1 MKKIAILLVF
11 CFAALRSFSQ
21 LTVSLATG
29 TPPTVPTGWLL
40 ANSATAAAGGYVQLT
55 PPTGSLTGQVYY
67 NTLTN
72 LTTCGQFTVDFDFQI
87 IPSASAFAVADGIT
101 FFFVN
106 PLTSFVAG
114 TGLGLPNPLTGFVF
128 TIDPYDNDGDGLNPE
143 IQMFGYSTSST
154 YAENDATHRLAPIIA
169 NQTWIQDGFW
179 HHVKI
184 TYNAGNISV
193 YLNGSGAPSST
204 GYFAI
209 TTAGYFGFT
218 ASTGGAYSTQNI
230 KNVYINSNTISP
242 IVGPSVVCTGPT
254 TTYTDATVG
263 GTWSSSNGSV
273 ASIDATTGVL
283 TGVSAGTTNITYAYS
298 STCQTS
304 ITVTVNTTDITM
316 TGVSSAIC
324 PGTPV
329 TFTDATSGGT
339 WSSSN
344 TGIATVGTSSGA
356 VTGVSNGAASIS
368 YTLPSGCSTSL
379 VTTVTIG
386 PPPISITP
394 TAPSICDN
402 ASLLLTAV
410 SSPASY
416 NMVPMESWEN
426 GAPTTAGTPV
436 DGWNYIG
443 TTNYWTQSNGSTLT
457 TPTIAGAAAGYYIA
471 RFKSRTLATGS
482 TATLYSPSF
491 SMVGATTAQ
500 LKFSVYRDVSAYN
513 TATYDLEGINVY
525 VNTSASLTGAT
536 SLGYVPRR
544 GGLGITGPLTGTGV
558 TATSGWQQ
566 YTVTIPATFIGTTNY
581 ILFNAVGKAGD
592 DIYLDSILIQGTPA
606 ITWSPAANLY
616 TDAAATIPYVS
627 GTPTSSVYFHPA
639 SSVSSPTTVAYTAS
653 SSNGLCS
660 STTTSTVTINPTPAA
675 ITGSPMVCT
684 GFTTTLSDATAGGS
698 WSSGSSNATID
709 ATTGVVTGMTV
720 GTALISYSFGG
731 CAATTVVTVNANP
744 AGITGAATVCVGSTT
759 SLADATSGG
768 AWTSSN
774 TTKATVNFITGV
786 VTGVAAGTSVISY
799 TIGAG
804 CYSTTVVTVNANPL
818 PIVYSTTS
826 LCVGQT
832 TTMTDPTTGG
842 LWLASPVIVGSVGA
856 ATGVVKGISA
866 GTVTISYRV
875 LGCAATVV
883 VTVVGAPAITSISP
897 ICQGTTATLS
907 GTPTGGTWTSIA
919 GTGSALVTSAGVIT
933 GGSAGTATISYGIG
947 TGCTATQVVTVLPLP
962 SLPTGVLTVCPGTTT
977 TLSDATSGGTWS
989 SSGVNA
995 SATTLTTTTGLV
1007 TGISAGTEIITYN
1020 ASGCSATAIVTV
1032 NPNPSSILGAYSM
1045 CAGATTTFSDAT
1057 VGGTWSS
1064 ATSLITIGSSSG
1076 VATAGAVSGTNTI
1089 SYTVTSTGCYAT
1101 ANITINPLPSV
1112 ISGTLSV
1119 CPGLTTTLS
1128 DLTPGGIWS
1137 TSSSNFTVDISGV
1150 VTGGTP
1156 AGTGL
1161 VSYTDGVTGC
1171 VRTAVV
1177 TVSAPPAAIGGVASV
1192 CVGFTTTLT
1201 DATTGGTWSTST
1213 SGVASIASSGI
1224 VTGVGVGTSTIT
1236 YTVSS
1241 TGCFITKVV
1250 TVNAGP
1256 GTITG
1261 SSSVCVGQTITLTSS
1276 SGGGSWSSSNLA
1288 VGTIDPTTGILGG
1301 VTSGTITV
1309 TNSLGSGGC
1318 SSTTIVTVTPSP
1330 AAIGGTTSI
1339 CVGACTTLTDAS
1351 TGGTWSISPA
1361 GVATIISGTGLM
1373 CGSAAGTATVTYA
1386 TGCPTTTVI
1395 TVNALPGAITGT
1407 LSVCSG
1413 SATTVA
1419 DATTGGTWSS
1429 SNSAVASIGSLT
1441 GIITGGSVSVAT
1453 TATITYSMPTG
1464 CVKTAIVTVNPLPT
1478 SITSTP
1484 AGMQVCIGSTIA
1496 LTGAPTGG
1504 TWLSSDIT
1512 IATVGSTTGVVTG
1525 IAAPTTP
1532 GTVTITYT
1540 LPTGCT
1546 LASTVTVNP
1555 LPSVV
1560 SGTLTVCPGT
1570 TTTLSDPTSGGVW
1583 SSSLPT
1589 TASVGTST
1597 GIVMGIAPG
1606 TATIAYT
1613 LTTGCRRTAIV
1624 TVNTVP
1630 GAITPAS
1637 PTVCEGQTITLS
1649 DGTTGGNWSEADGT
1663 GTATVGASTGIV
1675 TGSTAG
1681 TVTISYTLSATG
1693 CFVTKIVTVLPNP
1706 AAIGGNLST
1715 CAGSTGT
1722 LTDGTPSGSW
1732 ISSSPGVVS
1741 INPSTGVYT
1750 AGTSAGTATVT
1761 YIMGSGCYTTTIVT
1775 VTTAPT
1781 NISGSLVVCEGSTTT
1796 LVSTPTGGTWSS
1808 SNSSVFTV
1816 DATGVVTGGTAGT
1829 ATVTYSLGSGCIK
1842 TATVT
1847 VNTSPAVIT
1856 GTPVLCVGMTTT
1868 LSETTTGGSWSS
1880 SNTSV
1885 ATVSSGVVTGVGG
1898 GTAIISYS
1906 MPTGCSRWV
1915 IVTVNTLP
1923 AAAAN
1928 VSVCQGQTTTLT
1940 TATPGGAWSS
1950 SDPTVATI
1958 TTPGGVV
1965 TGVTAGTVIITYS
1978 LGTGCIST
1986 SVVTVLPLPAAIT
1999 GALNLCPGTVTT
2011 LADVTTGGSWSSSN
2025 AAVAAI
2031 GSSTGIVTGGSVS
2044 VATTAT
2050 ITYTLASTGCYQ
2062 IATVTVNP
2070 LPAAITGSTGF
2081 CNLTTTTLSDATA
2094 GGTWSSGTPATADF
2108 PSATSGALT
2117 AANVGTVTVTYTLP
2131 TGCIA
2136 TRDETIILAPYPI
2149 TGTFALCEGVCTTMS
2164 NIITGG
2170 TWTSTDPTV
2179 APISTPGGVAC
2190 GISSGTTAISYE
2202 LSNGCYSSVIETV
2215 NATPGAITGTPE
2227 VCVGLTTTLANALSG
2242 GSWSSTDASIAFA
2255 DPITGVVTGE
2265 NPGTAIIS
2273 YTMAGGCYASVIVT
2287 VDPLPSPVT
2296 GTLEVCVGLTSTLS
2310 NSTAGGTW
2318 SSDPSLWYIAS
2329 VTPGSGV
2336 VSGINPGTT
2345 TITYT
2350 LPTGCIALAEV
2361 TVNPLP
2367 SAITGT
2373 FAICTGSGTVL
2384 DNIAAGGTWSSSDVT
2399 VATIDGT
2406 GTVSGIDS
2414 GVVTITYTLPTG
2426 CIAMQELTV
2435 NPVPTIGGSLS
2446 VCAGFMSN
2454 LTATLPGG
2462 IWSMTGSLSVAN
2474 IYPLTG
2480 VIVGITPG
2488 TVTVSYTLGTGCYT
2502 TAEVTI
2508 NPLPAPISGTASVCV
2523 SSSTTLSDSN
2533 PGGTWIS
2540 SDPTIAT
2547 IDPSGVV
2554 SGIAAGNTAITYTIG
2569 TGCINVRTVTVNPLP
2584 AALTGDSLVCEHF
2597 STTLHTTSTGGAWSS
2612 SNTAVGTVGLYTGVV
2627 TGMVAGTANISYT
2640 IVATGCARSRTV
2652 TVNPTPTPIATTP
2665 YICVGSTK
2673 TLTDAYAG
2681 GTWISTVPL
2690 VATIGSSSG
2699 IATGLSLG
2707 TTTISYTMPI
2717 TGCYTTQNVTVSPLP
2732 NVYNVTGGGSYC
2744 SGGAGMPV
2752 NLSGSQPGVS
2762 YAVYYGSS
2770 ATGYATGTGAPITFG
2785 LMTVAGIYTVQATDA
2800 LSGCKRNMSGSDTIV
2815 VTLPAT
2821 PIVSVTTAT
2830 GDTVCPGGPRM
2841 FTAVPGAGTGGSLPT
2856 YTWKVNGVPV
2866 SSGLS
2871 TYSFIPASG
2880 DVVQVTMTSN
2890 AACVSPATAVGVM
2903 TVTVLPSG
2911 MPAVSMSI
2919 DPGDTVCM
2927 FSMTNYT
2934 ATGTFGGPGAIYKW
2948 LVNGSVVDSGATF
2961 SYVPTNGD
2969 AVQVQLTSNYLCR
2982 LANTAMSSTVMMAVD
2997 SIRTPHVTI
3006 VPSPGLMIHTGEAL
3020 TLNTTVTNAGAHPL
3034 YQWKVNGIPVP
3045 GATSASYT
3053 STFNQYDSVTCL
3065 VTSTGVCA
3073 DITTFDWVFITV
3085 YPLGVNVNQMGLG
3098 NDLMLVPNPNRGAF
3112 TIRGTLG
3119 SASNEDLSVE
3129 VTDMLG
3135 QVVYTGKFT
3144 ARNGKVDERIELS
3157 KTLANGMYM
3166 LNLISLTD
3174 RKVFH
3179 FVMEQ

>member
-1 MKKIAILLVF
+1 MKQIYSFAVLLFVLLVSGKNTFAQMVGDNIFLQGKYVEAAIAPNGSMGSTVLVPAGYHTRSPSFSFWDPGLGVATASSTARLMMTYDAGHDGWTVGTPQPFFGDYSMPGTPYEAWSVEINGSRGDAFFQTFWTSFSTTGYTSSFGLPMTGTVTGYTNTGGTMTGTWQGSAGTAGALQITQTWVLDTLASWVKINVKFKNTSASPLTNVYYMRHLDPDNDETTSGSFSTTNTVNYQNDYYHRVMVTAAGTSYTTQTLSLSTKDCRAKCFNAPTWPTYGGTTLASYYAGTAGGASYSGSSTGDYAIGMVWNLGTIAANDSTQLQFAYVYNGLLGIDSALALPQMYVNGTAYDSVATITACAFSGDSLFANINNGATADWAGSTWTWAPSTYLTATTGTHTAILASTITAPVTYTVTGTSAVGGCSGKVF
-11 CFAALRSFSQ
+11 LLTVMPPGVTPGPTASDVSYCYGATASPLTATGIGTIWWWTAPTGGTGSTTAPTPSTTTIGTTTYYVSQIVAGCSSNRSPVNVTISSPPTPITGPSNVCEGT
-21 LTVSLATG
+21 TVSLLNATPGGTWGSSSITNATINISTGVATGVAAGTTTITYFTSAGCYTTSVLTVNSAPSVIGGTATVCLGSTTTLTDSLSGGAWTSSNTAKASVDFTTGVVTGTGVGTATITYTSASGCFATTVVTINSLPSPISAPSLTVCVGQTTTMTDATPGGIWLATPTAIGSVGAATGVVRGNSAGTATISYRVLGCSATTIVTVVTAPAIGTTSGICLGSTVTLTG
-29 TPPTVPTGWLL
+29 TPT
-40 ANSATAAAGGYVQLT
+40 
-55 PPTGSLTGQVYY
+55 
-67 NTLTN
+67 
-72 LTTCGQFTVDFDFQI
+72 
-87 IPSASAFAVADGIT
+87 
-101 FFFVN
+101 
-106 PLTSFVAG
+106 
-114 TGLGLPNPLTGFVF
+114 
-128 TIDPYDNDGDGLNPE
+128 
-143 IQMFGYSTSST
+143 
-154 YAENDATHRLAPIIA
+154 
-169 NQTWIQDGFW
+169 
-179 HHVKI
+179 
-184 TYNAGNISV
+184 
-193 YLNGSGAPSST
+193 
-204 GYFAI
+204 
-209 TTAGYFGFT
+209 
-218 ASTGGAYSTQNI
+218 
-230 KNVYINSNTISP
+230 
-242 IVGPSVVCTGPT
+242 
-254 TTYTDATVG
+254 G
-263 GTWSSSNGSV
+263 GTWSSMPGTGSAPITSAGV
-273 ASIDATTGVL
+273 VTGATVGTATISYAVGTGCSASRVVTVVPVPSPPTGVL
-283 TGVSAGTTNITYAYS
+283 TV
-298 STCQTS
+298 
-304 ITVTVNTTDITM
+304 
-316 TGVSSAIC
+316 C
-324 PGTPV
+324 PGAT
-329 TFTDATSGGT
+329 TTLSNATSGGT
-339 WSSSN
+339 WSSS
-344 TGIATVGTSSGA
+344 
-356 VTGVSNGAASIS
+356 
-368 YTLPSGCSTSL
+368 ST
-379 VTTVTIG
+379 
-386 PPPISITP
+386 
-394 TAPSICDN
+394 N
-402 ASLLLTAV
+402 
-410 SSPASY
+410 
-416 NMVPMESWEN
+416 
-426 GAPTTAGTPV
+426 
-436 DGWNYIG
+436 
-443 TTNYWTQSNGSTLT
+443 
-457 TPTIAGAAAGYYIA
+457 
-471 RFKSRTLATGS
+471 
-482 TATLYSPSF
+482 
-491 SMVGATTAQ
+491 
-500 LKFSVYRDVSAYN
+500 
-513 TATYDLEGINVY
+513 
-525 VNTSASLTGAT
+525 
-536 SLGYVPRR
+536 
-544 GGLGITGPLTGTGV
+544 
-558 TATSGWQQ
+558 
-566 YTVTIPATFIGTTNY
+566 
-581 ILFNAVGKAGD
+581 
-592 DIYLDSILIQGTPA
+592 
-606 ITWSPAANLY
+606 
-616 TDAAATIPYVS
+616 
-627 GTPTSSVYFHPA
+627 
-639 SSVSSPTTVAYTAS
+639 
-653 SSNGLCS
+653 
-660 STTTSTVTINPTPAA
+660 
-675 ITGSPMVCT
+675 
-684 GFTTTLSDATAGGS
+684 ATA
-698 WSSGSSNATID
+698 A
-709 ATTGVVTGMTV
+709 
-720 GTALISYSFGG
+720 
-731 CAATTVVTVNANP
+731 
-744 AGITGAATVCVGSTT
+744 
-759 SLADATSGG
+759 
-768 AWTSSN
+768 
-774 TTKATVNFITGV
+774 
-786 VTGVAAGTSVISY
+786 
-799 TIGAG
+799 
-804 CYSTTVVTVNANPL
+804 
-818 PIVYSTTS
+818 
-826 LCVGQT
+826 
-832 TTMTDPTTGG
+832 
-842 LWLASPVIVGSVGA
+842 
-856 ATGVVKGISA
+856 
-866 GTVTISYRV
+866 
-875 LGCAATVV
+875 
-883 VTVVGAPAITSISP
+883 
-897 ICQGTTATLS
+897 
-907 GTPTGGTWTSIA
+907 
-919 GTGSALVTSAGVIT
+919 
-933 GGSAGTATISYGIG
+933 
-947 TGCTATQVVTVLPLP
+947 
-962 SLPTGVLTVCPGTTT
+962 
-977 TLSDATSGGTWS
+977 
-989 SSGVNA
+989 
-995 SATTLTTTTGLV
+995 TLTTTTGLI
-1007 TGISAGTEIITYN
+1007 TGSIPGTAIITYT
-1020 ASGCSATAIVTV
+1020 ASGCGATATVTV

-1045 CAGATTTFSDAT
+1045 CAGGVSTFSDAT
-1057 VGGTWSS
+1057 PGGTWSS
-1064 ATSLITIGSSSG
+1064 ATSSITIGSSSG
-1076 VATAGAVSGTNTI
+1076 IATVSGSSGTNTI
-1089 SYTVTSTGCYAT
+1089 SYTVTSTGCYTT
-1101 ANITINPLPSV
+1101 AGVTINPAPSP

-1137 TSSSNFTVDISGV
+1137 TTSSNFTVDILGV
-1150 VTGGTP
+1150 VTGTT

-1161 VSYTDGVTGC
+1161 VSYTDGATGC

-1201 DATTGGTWSTST
+1201 DATTGGVWSGGAAGIATISS
-1213 SGVASIASSGI
+1213 SGV
-1224 VTGVGVGTSTIT
+1224 VTGGPGTGTATIT
-1236 YTVSS
+1236 YT
-1241 TGCFITKVV
+1241 TGCSVTKVV

-1256 GTITG
+1256 GTISG

-1318 SSTTIVTVTPSP
+1318 SSTMIVTVTPSP

-1361 GVATIISGTGLM
+1361 GIATIVTSTGQL

-1386 TGCPTTTVI
+1386 TGCPTTTVV
-1395 TVNALPGAITGT
+1395 TVNALPGAIIGT

-2830 GDTVCPGGPRM
+2830 GDTVCPGGPRL
-2841 FTAVPGAGTGGSLPT
+2841 FTATPGTVSGLSTGGSSPSYL
-2856 YTWKVNGVPV
+2856 WKVNGVPV
-2866 SSGLS
+2866 SSVSG
-2871 TYSFIPASG
+2871 TYSFIPANG
-2880 DVVQVTMTSN
+2880 DVVEVTMNSN
-2890 AACVSPATAVGVM
+2890 AACVSPAVAVGTM
-2903 TVTVLPSG
+2903 TVTVIPAG
-2911 MPAVSMSI
+2911 MPAVAMSI

-2948 LVNGSVVDSGATF
+2948 LVNGSVVDSGTTF

-3006 VPSPGLMIHTGEAL
+3006 LPSPGLMIHTGEAL

-3085 YPLGVNVNQMGLG
+3085 YPLGVNQVGIG

-3135 QVVYTGKFT
+3135 QVVYTGTFT

-3166 LNLISLTD
+3166 LNLKSSTD

>member
-1 MKKIAILLVF
+1 
-11 CFAALRSFSQ
+11 
-21 LTVSLATG
+21 
-29 TPPTVPTGWLL
+29 
-40 ANSATAAAGGYVQLT
+40 
-55 PPTGSLTGQVYY
+55 
-67 NTLTN
+67 
-72 LTTCGQFTVDFDFQI
+72 
-87 IPSASAFAVADGIT
+87 
-101 FFFVN
+101 
-106 PLTSFVAG
+106 
-114 TGLGLPNPLTGFVF
+114 
-128 TIDPYDNDGDGLNPE
+128 
-143 IQMFGYSTSST
+143 
-154 YAENDATHRLAPIIA
+154 
-169 NQTWIQDGFW
+169 
-179 HHVKI
+179 
-184 TYNAGNISV
+184 
-193 YLNGSGAPSST
+193 
-204 GYFAI
+204 
-209 TTAGYFGFT
+209 
-218 ASTGGAYSTQNI
+218 
-230 KNVYINSNTISP
+230 
-242 IVGPSVVCTGPT
+242 
-254 TTYTDATVG
+254 
-263 GTWSSSNGSV
+263 
-273 ASIDATTGVL
+273 
-283 TGVSAGTTNITYAYS
+283 
-298 STCQTS
+298 
-304 ITVTVNTTDITM
+304 
-316 TGVSSAIC
+316 
-324 PGTPV
+324 
-329 TFTDATSGGT
+329 
-339 WSSSN
+339 
-344 TGIATVGTSSGA
+344 
-356 VTGVSNGAASIS
+356 
-368 YTLPSGCSTSL
+368 
-379 VTTVTIG
+379 
-386 PPPISITP
+386 
-394 TAPSICDN
+394 
-402 ASLLLTAV
+402 
-410 SSPASY
+410 
-416 NMVPMESWEN
+416 
-426 GAPTTAGTPV
+426 
-436 DGWNYIG
+436 
-443 TTNYWTQSNGSTLT
+443 
-457 TPTIAGAAAGYYIA
+457 
-471 RFKSRTLATGS
+471 
-482 TATLYSPSF
+482 
-491 SMVGATTAQ
+491 
-500 LKFSVYRDVSAYN
+500 
-513 TATYDLEGINVY
+513 
-525 VNTSASLTGAT
+525 
-536 SLGYVPRR
+536 
-544 GGLGITGPLTGTGV
+544 
-558 TATSGWQQ
+558 
-566 YTVTIPATFIGTTNY
+566 
-581 ILFNAVGKAGD
+581 
-592 DIYLDSILIQGTPA
+592 
-606 ITWSPAANLY
+606 
-616 TDAAATIPYVS
+616 
-627 GTPTSSVYFHPA
+627 
-639 SSVSSPTTVAYTAS
+639 
-653 SSNGLCS
+653 
-660 STTTSTVTINPTPAA
+660 
-675 ITGSPMVCT
+675 
-684 GFTTTLSDATAGGS
+684 
-698 WSSGSSNATID
+698 
-709 ATTGVVTGMTV
+709 
-720 GTALISYSFGG
+720 
-731 CAATTVVTVNANP
+731 
-744 AGITGAATVCVGSTT
+744 
-759 SLADATSGG
+759 
-768 AWTSSN
+768 
-774 TTKATVNFITGV
+774 VNFITGV

-804 CYSTTVVTVNANPL
+804 CYSTITVTVNPNPL
-818 PIVYSTTS
+818 PIVYATAT

-832 TTMTDPTTGG
+832 TTMSDPTPGG
-842 LWLASPVIVGSVGA
+842 IWLATPTAIGSVGA
-856 ATGVVKGISA
+856 ATGVVRGNSA
-866 GTVTISYRV
+866 GTATISYRV
-875 LGCAATVV
+875 LGCSATTI
-883 VTVVGAPAITSISP
+883 VTVVTAPAI
-897 ICQGTTATLS
+897 GTTSGICLGSTVTLT
-907 GTPTGGTWTSIA
+907 GTPTGGTWSSMP
-919 GTGSALVTSAGVIT
+919 GTGSAPITSVGVVTGATV
-933 GGSAGTATISYGIG
+933 GTATISYAVG
-947 TGCTATQVVTVLPLP
+947 TGCSATRVVTVVPVP
-962 SLPTGVLTVCPGTTT
+962 SPPTGVLTVCPGATT
-977 TLSDATSGGTWS
+977 TLTNATSGGTWS
-989 SSGVNA
+989 SSSTNA
-995 SATTLTTTTGLV
+995 TAATLTTTTGLI
-1007 TGISAGTEIITYN
+1007 TGSIPGTAIITYT
-1020 ASGCSATAIVTV
+1020 ASGCGATATVTV
-1032 NPNPSSILGAYSM
+1032 NPNPSSILGAYTI
-1045 CAGATTTFSDAT
+1045 CAGSVATFSDAT
-1057 VGGTWSS
+1057 PGGTWSS

-1076 VATAGAVSGTNTI
+1076 IATAGAVSGTNTI
-1089 SYTVTSTGCYAT
+1089 SYTVTSTGCYTT
-1101 ANITINPLPSV
+1101 ANVTINPLPSA

-1128 DLTPGGIWS
+1128 DATPGGAWS
-1137 TSSSNFTVDISGV
+1137 TTSSNFTVDISGV
-1150 VTGGTP
+1150 VTGTA

-1161 VSYTDGVTGC
+1161 VSYTDGATGC

-1177 TVSAPPAAIGGVASV
+1177 TVSTPPTAIGGVASV

-1201 DATTGGTWSTST
+1201 DATTGGTWSGGAAGIATISS
-1213 SGVASIASSGI
+1213 SGV
-1224 VTGVGVGTSTIT
+1224 VTGGPGTGTATIT
-1236 YTVSS
+1236 YT
-1241 TGCFITKVV
+1241 TGCSVTKVV

-1256 GTITG
+1256 GTISG
-1261 SSSVCVGQTITLTSS
+1261 PSSVCVGQTIALTSS

-1288 VGTIDPTTGILGG
+1288 VGTIGSSSGILGG

-1318 SSTTIVTVTPSP
+1318 SSTMIVTVTPSP

-1464 CVKTAIVTVNPLPT
+1464 CVKTAVVTVNPLPT

-1540 LPTGCT
+1540 LPTGCI